1 MSNGGFADG
10 NVGIT
15 GFDGSQVVID
25 VVETFDKI
33 HEHANDF
40 LEVRSHQVEQHFT
53 VFPARI
59 KKDCPVRFLTD
70 RGNHFVCMV
79 YRCHN

>member
-1 MSNGGFADG
+1 MGDLQNG

-25 VVETFDKI
+25 VVETFDEI

-40 LEVRSHQVEQHFT
+40 LEVRCHQVEQYLA
-53 VFPARI
+53 VFAARI
-59 KKDCPVRFLTD
+59 KKDYSIRFLTD

-79 YRCHN
+79 YRGHG